1 MGRRE
6 AQKKERREIMLAAA
20 HGLFERQG
28 YARTTFDEIAAASG
42 MGVATVY
49 KYFASK
55 QGLVAA
61 LLELDLQRMLDRAQ
75 EVIAHPPA
83 DPGRS
88 MVKLL
93 GAYADLGGH
102 NWSSREILRLT
113 VFPGLSN
120 EGELT
125 EFVRRADTETRRQIS
140 TLLRHQQAAGRLHAR
155 LPVADATAVIFALLN
170 QHFGEFLFDPAAS
183 FPRMF
188 AKLSRRVQ
196 LVFADWRT
204 PNKGKAS

>member
-6 AQKKERREIMLAAA
+6 AQKQQRREVMLAAA
-20 HGLFERQG
+20 RGLFERQG

-49 KYFASK
+49 KYFTSK
-55 QGLVAA
+55 HGLVAA
-61 LLELDLQRMLDRAQ
+61 LLEPDLQRMLNRAQ
-75 EVIAHPPA
+75 AVISRPPA

-93 GAYADLGGH
+93 RAYADLGGH

-125 EFVRRADTETRRQIS
+125 GFVRRADTETRRQIAA
-140 TLLRHQQAAGRLHAR
+140 LLRHQQAAGRLHAR

-196 LVFADWRT
+196 LVFADWGA
-204 PNKGKAS
+204 PNKGMTS